1 MDGTLPAGARHDLTD
16 EQWAIL
22 ASLLE
27 ALLPVGKKA
36 GRPRRWTLRQLVD
49 GIRFR
54 TRTGCPWRDVPERYG
69 TWQSIYGLFRAWQL
83 AGRWAAILT
92 GLQAAGAEAGLIDWV
107 VSVDSTIN
115 RAHQHA
121 AGARRHPGQQR
132 TPPAGEPPDHALGR
146 SRGGLSTTVHLAVEQ
161 GRKTFLQ
168 VTESA
173 LSKRRCSIRPCLR
186 SRSRAGAGVSMPGSR
201 RGLR

>member
-27 ALLPVGKKA
+27 ALLPVGPKP
-36 GRPRRWTLRQLVD
+36 GRPRKWTLRQLVD

-83 AGRWAAILT
+83 AGTWAAILT
-92 GLQAAGAEAGLIDWV
+92 GLQALGAEAGSIEWV

-121 AGARRHPGQQR
+121 AAPAAIPRPKPSRRSGSRPIMPSAAPAVACRPRCISPSSRDARRW
-132 TPPAGEPPDHALGR
+132 PPR
-146 SRGGLSTTVHLAVEQ
+146 
-161 GRKTFLQ
+161 
-168 VTESA
+168 
-173 LSKRRCSIRPCLR
+173 
-186 SRSRAGAGVSMPGSR
+186 
-201 RGLR
+201 